1 MRRCAVKRLVSVVA
15 VCVAVVSSVVAAQ
28 EKPNFSGT
36 WKITGDAADPFTAP
50 QVVVV
55 QDAKT
60 LTLTASSQMGEFK
73 TVFNMDGTPGKSPL
87 EFQGNTIDRTT
98 KLTWDGNK
106 AVLTTT
112 SDFGGQS
119 FETKAVWSLGA
130 DGVLQV
136 ETTRPDFQGG
146 GPVTTKVTYKK
157 S

>member
-1 MRRCAVKRLVSVVA
+1 MRRCAVKRLISVIA

-73 TVFNMDGTPGKSPL
+73 TVFNVA
-87 EFQGNTIDRTT
+87 EI
-98 KLTWDGNK
+98 
-106 AVLTTT
+106 
-112 SDFGGQS
+112 
-119 FETKAVWSLGA
+119 
-130 DGVLQV
+130 
-136 ETTRPDFQGG
+136 
-146 GPVTTKVTYKK
+146 
-157 S
+157 